1 MGEGSKEV
9 RMKRSLS
16 VAIGVMCVL
25 AMAAAVGAADNNA
38 GTWKINLAKSK
49 YSPASLAPK
58 STTVKTEAI
67 AGGLKNVV
75 DVVDYTGKSL
85 HYEYTAKYDGKD
97 AAVKGDPN
105 RDTTAMTKIDDDNYE
120 QTNKKAGKVTT
131 VSRIVYARDGKSRT
145 MTTAG
150 TNPQGQKVNNTIVW
164 DKQ

>member
-105 RDTTAMTKIDDDNYE
+105 RDTTAMTKIDDDNYR
-120 QTNKKAGKVTT
+120 TSGGRRRRRSSPCRRVRAGRTG
-131 VSRIVYARDGKSRT
+131 SRR
-145 MTTAG
+145 
-150 TNPQGQKVNNTIVW
+150 
-164 DKQ
+164 